1 MESEILSTNSNESYN
16 KKKLYSLKIAKHE
29 KILKNYYQSLI
40 LYWKILHIIL
50 FLFNIPLIFHLCYLA
65 ENDISA
71 KCSFYIFICA
81 SVIILNLISNFY
93 CLIKLFQNK
102 PIDATKEVSNYCLLF
117 SFCLIFLALILNK
130 RLLGKGVY
138 YFLNNKTNYQKIYE
152 ALLMIV
158 FAVLLLTF
166 KMKELFN
173 EDNIPKQYSFLP
185 NQDENQDQKIE
196 KSEEEENED
205 DEKEEEEKDE
215 NKEIININE
224 NNNNI

>member
-166 KMKELFN
+166 KMKEYYQDYQ
-173 EDNIPKQYSFLP
+173 DNLPIKYSFLP
-185 NQDENQDQKIE
+185 D
-196 KSEEEENED
+196 
-205 DEKEEEEKDE
+205 KEEVEKLKQNFE
-215 NKEIININE
+215 NKKVININSE
-224 NNNNI
+224 EIDNDYKNFEII

>member
-16 KKKLYSLKIAKHE
+16 KKKLFSIKIAKQE
-29 KILKNYYQSLI
+29 MILKNYYQSII

-158 FAVLLLTF
+158 FAILLLTF

-185 NQDENQDQKIE
+185 NQDENKDQKIE

-215 NKEIININE
+215 NKEIINVNE

>member
-16 KKKLYSLKIAKHE
+16 KKKLFSLKIAKNE
-29 KILKNYYQSLI
+29 MILKNYYQSII

-205 DEKEEEEKDE
+205 DEKEKKEKDE
-215 NKEIININE
+215 NKEIINVNE

>member
-16 KKKLYSLKIAKHE
+16 KKKLFSIKIAKQE
-29 KILKNYYQSLI
+29 MILKNYYQSII

-166 KMKELFN
+166 KMKEFYQYYQ
-173 EDNIPKQYSFLP
+173 DNLPIKYSLLP
-185 NQDENQDQKIE
+185 DKEEAEKLKINFE
-196 KSEEEENED
+196 RKNKIKFESEELDNY
-205 DEKEEEEKDE
+205 
-215 NKEIININE
+215 N
-224 NNNNI
+224 